1 MIKDPNSL
9 YINKRSDKLLK
20 IKMFQDAEAR
30 VTGHEKGTGR
40 CSGMLGALK
49 VYDDKLGVSFKV
61 GSGFDDKGRR
71 SPPKIGSIITYKY

>member
-1 MIKDPNSL
+1 
-9 YINKRSDKLLK
+9 
-20 IKMFQDAEAR
+20 
-30 VTGHEKGTGR
+30 
-40 CSGMLGALK
+40 MLGALK